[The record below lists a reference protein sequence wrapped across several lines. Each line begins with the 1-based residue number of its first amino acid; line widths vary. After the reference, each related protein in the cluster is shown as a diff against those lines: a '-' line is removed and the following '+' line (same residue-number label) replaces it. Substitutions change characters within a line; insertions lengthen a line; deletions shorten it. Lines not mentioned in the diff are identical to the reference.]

1 MALNGYT
8 VTCGRKTGGIKRIG
22 LIAASDVKSVTVADS
37 AVTAITLNTSAKFRR
52 YEFQQ
57 DQAELTIGGSGTSV
71 DISIDMWLEKMS
83 AAGSKAIN
91 EILDSLPCG
100 VMALVE
106 LANGESC
113 LVGYSAILGA
123 NRPIKTASLGGTSG
137 RAFADDS
144 YQQITLTVSQPD
156 EPLYLSSSVEIDTL
170 YAA

>member
-22 LIAASDVKSVTVADS
+22 LIANADVMSVTVVES
-37 AVTAITLNTSAKFRR
+37 AVTAIALNTPAKFKR

-91 EILDSLPCG
+91 EILDALPCG

-106 LANGESC
+106 LANGEKC
-113 LVGYSAILGA
+113 LVGYSAILGN
-123 NRPIKTASLGGTSG
+123 NRPIKTATLGGTSG

-156 EPLYLSSSVEIDTL
+156 EPLYLATSVLTDEL
-170 YAA
+170 FG